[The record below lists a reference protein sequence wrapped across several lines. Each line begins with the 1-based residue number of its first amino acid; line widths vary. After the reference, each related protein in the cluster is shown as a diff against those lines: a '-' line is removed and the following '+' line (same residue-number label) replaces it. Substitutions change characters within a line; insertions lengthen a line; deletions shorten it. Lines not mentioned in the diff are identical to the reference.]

1 LTARG
6 EPGKLASEDITM
18 TMINNNGKNLG
29 LNGLSKRLGGADA
42 PKDAPKDAA
51 KAAFQSDA
59 LVRTSS
65 VSGAAPSAA
74 AASAASLERLAS
86 AYNPDPAVFA
96 RNLAEQALSEVVA
109 LVG

>member
-51 KAAFQSDA
+51 KAAFRSDA
-59 LVRTSS
+59 LVRTGS
-65 VSGAAPSAA
+65 VSGASPSAA
-74 AASAASLERLAS
+74 AAAAASLDLLAD
-86 AYNPDPAVFA
+86 AYDPDPAVFA
-96 RNLAEQALSEVVA
+96 GKVAKYALSQAVA